1 MTITETYINT
11 IKVNG
16 NPVNLDENGQFTLEP
31 VNGEHNQ
38 FALWLM
44 LLLPLFRVIGIE
56 MSCGGLSEVQYC
68 GRDGIM
74 RGSR

>member
-44 LLLPLFRVIGIE
+44 LLLPPFRVIGIE

-68 GRDGIM
+68 ERNVIISGR
-74 RGSR
+74 